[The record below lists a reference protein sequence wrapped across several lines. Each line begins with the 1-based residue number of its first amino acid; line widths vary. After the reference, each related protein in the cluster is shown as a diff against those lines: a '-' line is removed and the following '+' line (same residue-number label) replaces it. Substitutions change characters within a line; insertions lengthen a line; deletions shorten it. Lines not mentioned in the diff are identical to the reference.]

1 MVDAPSTQ
9 VDKVETAAN
18 IYVRIQ
24 ESDNNTYEI
33 PASEIDRTKEVDA
46 ERVREMGLYPA
57 GYAINSIDVDG
68 SITFPGSKIETSDGT
83 KNLDEVLFDDNGI
96 PITFNITIAKED
108 PMNPQA
114 GEDTET
120 LTNCIMT
127 TSEYSASSGESTESS
142 FDFMA
147 ERMVHN

>member
-1 MVDAPSTQ
+1 MVDKPSTQ

-24 ESDNNTYEI
+24 ESDGTQYEI

-68 SITFPGSKIETSDGT
+68 SVTFPGSKIETTEGT

-96 PITFNITIAKED
+96 PIPFNLTIAKED
-108 PMNPQA
+108 PMNKQA
-114 GEDTET
+114 EADTET

-142 FDFMA
+142 YDFMA
-147 ERMVHN
+147 ARIA